1 MTKNTQK
8 KLTETTK
15 TDSINVHNLPAFDAN
30 QRRVFIYIDG
40 SNFYHRLKGCD
51 IFEGNF
57 RYKEFLEWLI
67 GQPLQTV
74 RYYVGLIRR
83 QEGNEKAENLYRSQQ
98 KRFERLKKEGF
109 YLVRGKMMPIG
120 DTFVEKGVDVRI
132 AIDLVV
138 GALEDMYDE
147 AYVLSSDS
155 DLVPA
160 IEHIT
165 RKTDKKVHYIAF
177 EGSNHSIHLSQKATS
192 MRMIKKDELLNFGE
206 EFKQNNIS

>member
-1 MTKNTQK
+1 MNK
-8 KLTETTK
+8 KILTTTPEVDK
-15 TDSINVHNLPAFDAN
+15 IEVHNLPAFDEN

-57 RYKEFLEWLI
+57 KYKDFFEWLI
-67 GQPLQTV
+67 GQPVQTV
-74 RYYVGLIRR
+74 RYYVGMIRR
-83 QEGNEKAENLYRSQQ
+83 IEGDEKSEKLYSSQQ
-98 KRFERLKKEGF
+98 KRFERLKVEGF
-109 YLVRGKMMPIG
+109 YIVRGRMISIG
-120 DTFVEKGVDVRI
+120 DTFAEKGVDVRM

-138 GALEDMYDE
+138 GALEDYYDE

-165 RKTDKKVHYIAF
+165 RRTNKKVHYIAI
-177 EGSNHSIHLSQKATS
+177 ENSNHSIHLSQIATS
-192 MRMIKKDELLNFGE
+192 MRMIKKEELLRFGE
-206 EFKQNNIS
+206 AFNKKEV